1 MKMRKIGA
9 VLTAL
14 AVTVPIMSACSS
26 QSSEDSVD
34 LMMDV
39 GYLPKH
45 APFFSAVAQG
55 FFEEEGLNVTL
66 MPGSGSNN
74 TVTSVETGRVFAGFA
89 DFGVTVMNQG
99 RGAQVRQVNLL
110 QAQSAYATV
119 ADKESGIEDWED
131 LKGKTVATEGAG
143 AMVSMWPYALE
154 QLGFEESEV
163 NVVHAS
169 SESKIP
175 GLLASQWDAN
185 LALSVSDAPALE
197 ALGIE
202 PAVLNWSDIGISLY
216 GNGIVVS
223 NETIEQEPEK
233 LERFNRAVQ
242 KGFLWA
248 CENPEQAYQDFNKEV
263 QGYDES
269 TILLALEQQ
278 CSLNWQSETGSDAFG
293 MMSEEGVEEMISVA
307 HEYLGLDSNTELSP
321 EQVFTNDFIT
331 PIEQDTV
338 IALPSSDQAEEK

>member
-1 MKMRKIGA
+1 MKIRMIGA
-9 VLTAL
+9 MLASL
-14 AVTVPIMSACSS
+14 AVAAPMMSACST

-45 APFFSAVAQG
+45 APFFSAVTQG
-55 FFEEEGLNVTL
+55 FFEEEGLDVTL

-74 TVTSVETGRVFAGFA
+74 TVASVETGRVFAGFA

-110 QAQSAYATV
+110 QAQSAYAAV
-119 ADKESGIEDWED
+119 ADKESGIDGWED

-143 AMVSMWPYALE
+143 AMVSMWPYALS
-154 QLGFEESEV
+154 QLGYEESDI

-175 GLLASQWDAN
+175 GLLAHQWDAN
-185 LALSVSDAPALE
+185 LALSVSDAPALD

-202 PAVLNWSDIGISLY
+202 PTVLNWADIGINLY
-216 GNGIVVS
+216 GNGIVAS

-248 CENPEQAYQDFNKEV
+248 CENPEESYQDFNSEV

-269 TILLALEQQ
+269 TVVLALEQQ
-278 CSLNWQSETGSDAFG
+278 CALNWQSETDSIPFG
-293 MMSEEGVEEMISVA
+293 KMTDEGVEEMIKIG
-307 HEYLGLDSNTELSP
+307 HEYLGLDPSADLTP
-321 EQVFTNDFIT
+321 EEVYTNDFIT

-338 IALPSSDQAEEK
+338 IALPSSDTK